1 MAEVELIEI
10 DAELL
15 KKEDQTPIK
24 LAVQPEGG
32 RRIIEEYSAQTMLSD
47 ILQDIETK
55 GTIKTKRF
63 PRKLLYN

>member
-15 KKEDQTPIK
+15 KKEDQKPIK
-24 LAVQPEGG
+24 VAVQPEGG
-32 RRIIEEYSAQTMLSD
+32 HRFIKEYSAQTMLSD

-55 GTIKTKRF
+55 GTIKTKRLSK
-63 PRKLLYN
+63 RTTI